1 MPKYLV
7 EARYTA
13 EGAKGL
19 LRDGGSGRG
28 SAIAKTAESVGGKL
42 QTVYFA
48 FGGVDVYMIVDLPD
62 NIAAAAVS
70 LVANQSGLIASKTVV
85 LMSPEEMDQ
94 ATKKTVE
101 FRPPGR

>member
-19 LRDGGSGRG
+19 LRDGGSGRR

-42 QTVYFA
+42 ETVYFA
-48 FGGVDVYMIVDLPD
+48 FGGVDVYI
-62 NIAAAAVS
+62 
-70 LVANQSGLIASKTVV
+70 
-85 LMSPEEMDQ
+85 
-94 ATKKTVE
+94 
-101 FRPPGR
+101 